1 MPDTALLIIDMQHTL
16 LADAY
21 DAEGR
26 LSRVAALADRARTAG
41 VPVVYLRQ
49 RGQGPVHAAVAP
61 QEGDVV
67 LDKDSAD
74 AFLGTP
80 LRDVLQE
87 RGVRRV
93 VVTGFATGHC
103 VDSTSRAALAHGLDL
118 VLASDA
124 HTTVERGP
132 DAALSAAQIVAHHN
146 EIFSIIAYAD
156 RSIAVTPS
164 AQITF
169 APVS

>member
-1 MPDTALLIIDMQHTL
+1 MSHTALLIIDMQTAL
-16 LADAY
+16 LTDAY
-21 DAEGR
+21 DADGC
-26 LSRVAALADRARTAG
+26 LSRVSALADRARTAG
-41 VPVVYLRQ
+41 APVVYLRQ
-49 RGQGPVHAAVAP
+49 RPHGPVHPAVASQP
-61 QEGDVV
+61 ADLV

-74 AFLGTP
+74 SFLGTP
-80 LRDVLQE
+80 LAGVLDE

-103 VDSTSRAALAHGLDL
+103 VDSTSRAALAHGMDL

-132 DAALSAAQIVAHHN
+132 DAALSAAQIIAHHN

-156 RSIAVTPS
+156 RSIDVTPS
-164 AQITF
+164 ARITF
-169 APVS
+169 GPA

>member
-1 MPDTALLIIDMQHTL
+1 MTDTALLIIDMQHAL
-16 LADAY
+16 LADAH

-26 LSRVAALADRARTAG
+26 LARVGALADRARTAG

-49 RGQGPVHAAVAP
+49 RGQGPVHEAVAP

-74 AFLGTP
+74 SFLGTP
-80 LRDVLQE
+80 LAEVLRE
-87 RGVRRV
+87 RGIGRV

-103 VDSTSRAALAHGLDL
+103 VDSTSRAALAHGMDL

-124 HTTVERGP
+124 HTTLERGP
-132 DAALSAAQIVAHHN
+132 EAPLSAAQIIAHHN

-156 RSIAVTPS
+156 RSIDVTPS
-164 AQITF
+164 ARITF
-169 APVS
+169 APA